1 MANGKGLVIN
11 VKRLITYL
19 IVIAATIYT
28 AVLYGSTSFL
38 MLFYVELAL
47 PVFLLLT
54 LIPAVRHTSIRG
66 GAGTENAGNA
76 ACDYRGIPD
85 WRQGGCAGKG
95 KAAYGT
101 EG

>member
-1 MANGKGLVIN
+1 MASGKGLVIN

-54 LIPAVRHTSIRG
+54 LIPAVRHTSIRMELPIPVVEQG
-66 GAGTENAGNA
+66 QKTRLYKIRKNADGYSRVCGN
-76 ACDYRGIPD
+76 CNR
-85 WRQGGCAGKG
+85 
-95 KAAYGT
+95 
-101 EG
+101 